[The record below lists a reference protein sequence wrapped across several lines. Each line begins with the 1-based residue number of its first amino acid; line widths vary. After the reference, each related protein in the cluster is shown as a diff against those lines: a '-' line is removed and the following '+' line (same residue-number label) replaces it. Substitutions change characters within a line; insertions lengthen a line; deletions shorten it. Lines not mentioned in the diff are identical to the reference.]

1 MFYTRSQ
8 GINGFSKFVHK
19 NHYPMPAIHITPC
32 TSKDILTL
40 QDIAIRSYNDHYLYL
55 WFDGGAW
62 YVDRSFKEETLRE
75 ELADP
80 NAAFYLIYADGEL
93 VGFLKLNLHKAL
105 ENYTAEEALELERI
119 YLTKAASGKGIGREV
134 VNFTKG
140 MARKHNKRLIWL
152 KAMDSSRSVDFYEQN
167 GFVKCGTYTLPFEQM
182 KPEYRG
188 MYVMTLEL

>member
-1 MFYTRSQ
+1 
-8 GINGFSKFVHK
+8 
-19 NHYPMPAIHITPC
+19 MPAIRITPC
-32 TSKDILTL
+32 STADIYTL

-62 YVDRSFKEETLRE
+62 YVDRSFREETLRD

-80 NAAFYLIYADGEL
+80 NAAFYLIYYQEEL
-93 VGFLKLNLHKAL
+93 VGFLKLNLHKEF
-105 ENYTAEEALELERI
+105 ENYTAAEALELERI

-134 VNFTKG
+134 VSFTK
-140 MARKHNKRLIWL
+140 AVAAKYNKRLIWL

-182 KPEYRG
+182 KSEYRG
-188 MYVMTLEL
+188 MYVMKLEI